1 MVTSLQT
8 LKEQAPAIF
17 ATKANPKMSSKYIF
31 VPSSDI
37 IEKFHNEGW
46 EVSQVSQTGKGL
58 FSRHQVKMRHGAI
71 PKVGDS
77 IPELILQNSH
87 DGTTAFSLSTGLH
100 RLVCSN
106 GLTIPTSVSQS
117 FKVRHTNFD
126 MGEVRRLTDQFA
138 DKLPIIANSVGKMS
152 SRILTLDEQL
162 DYTGKAQN
170 IRWANGQKPVGL
182 TLEEILQ
189 PLRVE
194 DQLPN
199 MWNTFNVVQE
209 KFVRGGLE
217 YKGPKRMTKMRE
229 LKNIGSINKINTE
242 LWELAETYC

>member
-1 MVTSLQT
+1 
-8 LKEQAPAIF
+8 
-17 ATKANPKMSSKYIF
+17 
-31 VPSSDI
+31 
-37 IEKFHNEGW
+37 
-46 EVSQVSQTGKGL
+46 
-58 FSRHQVKMRHGAI
+58 
-71 PKVGDS
+71 
-77 IPELILQNSH
+77 
-87 DGTTAFSLSTGLH
+87 
-100 RLVCSN
+100 
-106 GLTIPTSVSQS
+106 
-117 FKVRHTNFD
+117 

-138 DKLPIIANSVGKMS
+138 DKLPSIASSVGKMS

>member
-1 MVTSLQT
+1 MDRTLQT
-8 LKEQAPAIF
+8 LKEVAPAVF
-17 ATKANPKMSSKYIF
+17 ATRPDGRMSKNYQF
-31 VPSSDI
+31 VPT
-37 IEKFHNEGW
+37 IELLDKFMNEGW
-46 EVSQVSQTGKGL
+46 ELHKGTQTGRGM
-58 FSRHQVKMRHGAI
+58 FSKHEVRMRHGAI

-77 IPELILQNSH
+77 IPELILLNSH
-87 DGTTAFSLSTGLH
+87 NGSTAFSVSTGLH

-106 GLTIPTSVSQS
+106 GLTVPTSISQS

-126 MGEVRRLTDQFA
+126 LGEVRRLTDQFA
-138 DKLPIIANSVGKMS
+138 DRLPVIASSVDKMS
-152 SRILTLDEQL
+152 TRILTLDEQL
-162 DYTGKAQN
+162 DYTAKAQN
-170 IRWANGQKPVGL
+170 IRWVNGQKPVGL

-189 PLRVE
+189 PLRGDDE
-194 DQLPN
+194 SPS

-229 LKNIGSINKINTE
+229 LKNIGVVNKINTE